1 MNRDMLVEIA
11 EETVSKLQD
20 GIGENHYGCDLH
32 HYLWNEDYFIIGT
45 YKAKK
50 WIESHMSVFD
60 AIGEIQ
66 EYEKDIFGET
76 NTDITNP
83 EKVSNM
89 LAYIY
94 GEIVLYSSATLNKQW
109 NRNLDE
115 ENIKLIIEEIEKE
128 YGL

>member
-1 MNRDMLVEIA
+1 
-11 EETVSKLQD
+11 
-20 GIGENHYGCDLH
+20 
-32 HYLWNEDYFIIGT
+32 
-45 YKAKK
+45 
-50 WIESHMSVFD
+50 
-60 AIGEIQ
+60 
-66 EYEKDIFGET
+66 
-76 NTDITNP
+76 
-83 EKVSNM
+83 M